1 MNRFE
6 SLVEKKIREA
16 MEEGEFDNLPGKSRP
31 VDLTENP
38 FEDPD
43 MRMVHRLLRNAGFA
57 PAWIEA
63 RKDIEAQFELARQTL
78 ERAWSLY
85 QPAGRSPN
93 DAAWERNVTE
103 FRSKV
108 MELNKRI
115 QVYNL
120 KVPAAVFQRRQF
132 DAEQTIEV
140 TKKA

>member
-1 MNRFE
+1 
-6 SLVEKKIREA
+6 
-16 MEEGEFDNLPGKSRP
+16 MEEGEFDNLPGKGRP

-43 MRMVHRLLRNAGFA
+43 LRMVHRLLRNAGFA

-63 RKDIEAQFELARQTL
+63 RKDFEAQFEVARETL
-78 ERAWSLY
+78 ERAWILY

-108 MELNKRI
+108 VELNKRI

-132 DAEQTIEV
+132 DAEQTIEA
-140 TKKA
+140 TKKEKGS

>member
-1 MNRFE
+1 
-6 SLVEKKIREA
+6 
-16 MEEGEFDNLPGKSRP
+16 MEEGEFDNLPGKGRP

-38 FEDPD
+38 FEDPEL
-43 MRMVHRLLRNAGFA
+43 RMVHRLLRNAGFA

-63 RKDIEAQFELARQTL
+63 RKDIEAQFELARKIL
-78 ERAWSLY
+78 ERAWTLY

-108 MELNKRI
+108 LELNKRI

-132 DAEQTIEV
+132 DAQQTIEA
-140 TKKA
+140 TKQAKGS